1 MSPSEDGTFPTSF
14 DTGHAFGGRAGEP
27 LLYFRAMKRLYRLLV
42 ILLSSSVLLFAQT
55 PAPEA
60 TILKAARVLDVK
72 AGKYLDGHAVLVR
85 GGNIEAVG
93 PFADLKL
100 QAPTA
105 AVIDLGAATLL
116 PGLIDCHTHLLENYD
131 AKLGGDDPNM
141 ALTASGMSIAA
152 RALLGVKMGKEDVDV
167 GITTVRDVGNSGW
180 NGDVALRDAIRAGW
194 VEGPRMAVSTRAL
207 SAAGGQFGH
216 LQAEAQALVAQEYV
230 VVSNPNAAREAVQ
243 QAFYDGADL
252 IKVIVNTGP
261 RVIAPDTMKAI
272 VEEAHRVHR
281 KVAAHAIGDDA
292 TRIAADAG
300 ADSIEHGYTIP
311 DDVLKTM
318 AAKHIYL
325 VPTDYPTEGYLAVYK
340 NSAGI
345 TPERLKQM
353 ETMFAGFARSNQ
365 ERLRRAV
372 AAGVPI
378 AFGSDEYYD
387 TPGYTRGQASLKPL
401 ESYALSGMTPL
412 QIIQAATIN
421 SADLIGAAQL
431 GSLEKGKGAD
441 VIAVTG
447 DPLKNITVLEKVQF
461 VMLRGKVVKNDLSH

>member
-1 MSPSEDGTFPTSF
+1 
-14 DTGHAFGGRAGEP
+14 
-27 LLYFRAMKRLYRLLV
+27 MKRLHRLLIV
-42 ILLSSSVLLFAQT
+42 LLSCSLSLFAQT
-55 PAPEA
+55 AVPPQA

-72 AGKYLDGHAVLVR
+72 TGKYLDGQAVLVR
-85 GGNIEAVG
+85 AGNIESVG
-93 PFADLKL
+93 PLADLKT

-105 AVIDLGAATLL
+105 TVVDLGAATLL

-131 AKLGGDDPNM
+131 GKWGGDDPNM
-141 ALTASGMSIAA
+141 ALTVSSMSTAA
-152 RALLGVKMGKEDVDV
+152 RALLGAKMGKEDLEA
-167 GITTVRDVGNSGW
+167 GITTVRDVGNSGV

-207 SAAGGQFGH
+207 SAAGGQFGE
-216 LQAEAQALVAQEYV
+216 LQPGAQALVAQEYV
-230 VVSNPNAAREAVQ
+230 VVGNPNAARDAVQ

-261 RVIAPDTMKAI
+261 RVIAADTMKAI
-272 VEEAHRVHR
+272 VDEAHRVHR

-325 VPTDYPTEGYLAVYK
+325 VPTDYPAAGYLEVFK
-340 NSAGI
+340 GRMMISA
-345 TPERLKQM
+345 EEQKQM
-353 ETMFAGFARSNQ
+353 QEGTAKFAHNNQ

-387 TPGYTRGQASLKPL
+387 TPGLTRGQASLKPF

-421 SADLIGAAQL
+421 AADLIGVPHL
-431 GSLEKGKGAD
+431 GSIEKGKGAD
-441 VIAVTG
+441 MIAVTG
-447 DPLKNITVLEKVQF
+447 DPLKDITVLEKVQF
-461 VMLRGKVVKNDLSH
+461 VMVKGKVVRNDVK